1 MEAYRACR
9 TASTNSS
16 LCSSVTSQ
24 PAVWA
29 GSACAA
35 AVRCGTEPDR
45 ARAKVASAMP
55 VIGTPRSS
63 AFCTVH
69 RPVPFC
75 SARSSTTSTN
85 AFPVSASTWE
95 STSAV
100 ISIRNDSRSPSFQVR
115 KIWPISAAL
124 APVPC
129 LIRSYAS
136 AISCMSAYSMPLCTI
151 LTKWPAP
158 SGPT

>member
-1 MEAYRACR
+1 M
-9 TASTNSS
+9 
-16 LCSSVTSQ
+16 
-24 PAVWA
+24 
-29 GSACAA
+29 
-35 AVRCGTEPDR
+35 
-45 ARAKVASAMP
+45 ASAIP

-63 AFCTVH
+63 AFCTVQ

-75 SARSSTTSTN
+75 SAWSRMMSTN
-85 AFPVSASTWE
+85 APPVSASTWL

-100 ISIRNDSRSPSFQVR
+100 ISIRNDSRSPEFQVS
-115 KIWPISAAL
+115 KILPISAAL
-124 APVPC
+124 APVAC